1 MNDETRDTITSS
13 DHDIIIEVRT
23 ELKGMRADLKNFS
36 DDTKERLVRVEE
48 GKLSKEEFGKFQIE
62 DTKLNDDKER
72 RLRFLERWGWT
83 AWGAGWIIQFVLIAY
98 LMWKQTHP

>member
-1 MNDETRDTITSS
+1 MNDDRETISTS

-48 GKLSKEEFGKFQIE
+48 GKLGKEEFAKFLID
-62 DTKLNDDKER
+62 DTKQNDDKER
-72 RLRFLERWGWT
+72 RLRFLERWGWA
-83 AWGAGWIIQFVLIAY
+83 AWGAGWLIQFILIAY
-98 LMWKQTHP
+98 LMYKQTHP